1 MLVIG
6 ILLCLFV
13 VYRSV
18 LLNWVFVVFDVR
30 ILVSKTD
37 LLECVFF
44 GMIDELCVKETTNWR

>member
-13 VYRSV
+13 VYRSF
-18 LLNWVFVVFDVR
+18 LLIWVFVVFDVP

-37 LLECVFF
+37 LLEGVC
-44 GMIDELCVKETTNWR
+44 LCPLLNA